1 LAGINIKQG
10 EKINYNFYPENL
22 FTIEQVQQ
30 MTSESNSIDALRL
43 KIIVRQNCLNF
54 GAVETAKKLSK
65 SPEKLEVLLQLL
77 ISEDLA
83 DSAYLLA
90 RNFLSK
96 EAFEAF
102 SQKPELADVEK
113 ESVKVSQVTGNLHYK
128 LTGETLLETRKKLRA
143 ERKAADKAKAQ
154 DKKED
159 AKKAPAKEKSSK
171 TKKKASKAKPSA
183 KEGNKSAKPA
193 PVKTPKVKEVPTHD
207 KNGLEYLS
215 LAEFEFKR
223 ENYFFVPTQRSFAK
237 VKDHFLGQKTI
248 GFDVE
253 YYQGNI
259 STIAL
264 ASTSTLAVID
274 FHALKDTKEVTQY
287 IVDLLQ
293 NDKIDKITH
302 TFRMDSYLL
311 SKVLEIDP
319 TSIAKVID
327 ISDTIKEEGSDNR
340 VGLKAMVEKYF
351 KKALNQYY
359 KKSNWSDRPIE
370 QPLID
375 YAALNAYI
383 ILKTFNAYE
392 TESKDKG
399 IQYYTYEEPK
409 NIPRVGKWEVETKE
423 KKVAEKKT
431 EAKSAPR
438 KPAHEKETEAGDAE
452 E

>member
-1 LAGINIKQG
+1 
-10 EKINYNFYPENL
+10 
-22 FTIEQVQQ
+22 

-102 SQKPELADVEK
+102 SQKPELADVDK
-113 ESVKVSQVTGNLHYK
+113 ESVKVSQVTGNLHQK

-143 ERKAADKAKAQ
+143 ERKVADKAKAQ
-154 DKKED
+154 DKKEE
-159 AKKAPAKEKSSK
+159 AKKAPAKAK
-171 TKKKASKAKPSA
+171 TEKKAAKAKPSA
-183 KEGNKSAKPA
+183 KEGDKSAKPA
-193 PVKTPKVKEVPTHD
+193 PAKTPKVKEVPTHD

-253 YYQGNI
+253 YHQGNI

-264 ASTSTLAVID
+264 ASTTTLAVID

-293 NDKIDKITH
+293 NDKIDKVTH

-311 SKVLEIDP
+311 SKVLEIEP

-327 ISDTIKEEGSDNR
+327 ISDTIKDEGSDNR
-340 VGLKAMVEKYF
+340 VGLKTMVEKYF

-359 KKSNWSDRPIE
+359 KKSNWSVRPIE

-375 YAALNAYI
+375 YAALNSYI

-392 TESKDKG
+392 AESKDKG

-409 NIPRVGKWEVETKE
+409 NIPRVGKWDVETKE
-423 KKVAEKKT
+423 KKVVEKKT
-431 EAKSAPR
+431 QAKSAPR
-438 KPAHEKETEAGDAE
+438 KPDSKKEAEAGDAE
-452 E
+452 G